1 MTNWLQDVRL
11 TKQGVQV
18 KQTGH
23 HIPMEIGTVV
33 DILKWVR
40 YDHNLRKTPKLC
52 VSCLKVCFH
61 PHKARRWY
69 FARAIVERM
78 GAEIVEN
85 PAEAD
90 LVWSFEDATQSARVF
105 VPGTAK
111 TFNAECTDISKTHV
125 GAVFESAFG
134 YGLSVDPAAY
144 DGDMVEKSETN
155 GAHDGR
161 IVRGPIEAKP
171 GAVYQRLVDNRTGTG
186 FVEDLRTT
194 IIGGRPVLVFRK
206 RRPESARFANSNASV
221 VLSELGDVFTP
232 EEIERIADFA
242 KGLKLDA
249 GGVDVLRD
257 RLSGQLYIV
266 DANKTDMGP
275 PLALSLEDKLRA
287 TTLMAEALEN
297 VMDEAVGWRL
307 GSAAE
312 APIEPR
318 AAAGSNLAP
327 LAV

>member
-1 MTNWLQDVRL
+1 MTNLLQDVRL

-61 PHKARRWY
+61 PHKAARWY

-90 LVWSFEDATQSARVF
+90 LVWSFEDSTHTEEVQ
-105 VPGTAK
+105 VPGNAV

-125 GAVFESAFG
+125 GDVFREAFG
-134 YGLSVDPAAY
+134 YDMSADPATY
-144 DGDMVEKSETN
+144 DGDMVEKSEVN

-161 IVRGPIEAKP
+161 IVHGPIEP
-171 GAVYQRLVDNRTGTG
+171 NPDAVYQRLVDNRTDDGH
-186 FVEDLRTT
+186 VEDLRTT

-206 RRPESARFANSNASV
+206 KRPESSRFANSNADV
-221 VLSELGDVFTP
+221 TLSELDEVFTQD
-232 EEIERIADFA
+232 EINKITAFA

-257 RLSGQLYIV
+257 RKTGKLFIV

-287 TTLMAEALEN
+287 TTLMAEAVED
-297 VMDEAVGWRL
+297 VMDEAIGWRVD
-307 GSAAE
+307 AASRMP
-312 APIEPR
+312 AHSRPNVRPK
-318 AAAGSNLAP
+318 LAP
-327 LAV
+327 MAV